1 MPVSFKS
8 HALLVYKIEYNLHTM
23 SFQFLT
29 FNDLTTKT
37 IEHVKK
43 DLATLRTGKATT
55 QMLDPIKVEVYG
67 SEMKIAELANASAP
81 DPNLLVIKPWDSSI
95 LNSIERAISTSG
107 LNLNPVV
114 DGDIIRIA
122 IAPLTEERRKEMVKL
137 LYQKV
142 ENGRVMLRS
151 IRTDT
156 KQNIENQGGEAD
168 ISEDDVRRDLKEL
181 DKLTQ
186 LKIDE
191 LDKLAKSK
199 EADLMT
205 I

>member
-1 MPVSFKS
+1 
-8 HALLVYKIEYNLHTM
+8 M
-23 SFQFLT
+23 SFRFSA
-29 FNDLTTKT
+29 FNELATKAIDHLKRDLG
-37 IEHVKK
+37 
-43 DLATLRTGKATT
+43 TLRTGKATT

-67 SEMKIAELANASAP
+67 SEMKITELANASAP
-81 DPNLLVIKPWDSSI
+81 DPNLLVIKPWDTSI
-95 LNSIERAISTSG
+95 LDKIEKAIASSG

-122 IAPLTEERRKEMVKL
+122 IPPLTEERRKEMVKL

-142 ENGRVMLRS
+142 ESGRVMIRS
-151 IRTDT
+151 IRTEA
-156 KQNIENQGGEAD
+156 KQEIENQDGAANV
-168 ISEDDVRRDLKEL
+168 SEDDVRRDLKEL

-191 LDKLAKSK
+191 LDQLAKDK
-199 EADLMT
+199 ETDLMT

>member
-1 MPVSFKS
+1 MP
-8 HALLVYKIEYNLHTM
+8 
-23 SFQFLT
+23 FQFSI
-29 FNDLTTKT
+29 FNELADKA
-37 IEHVKK
+37 IEHVRK

-55 QMLDPIKVEVYG
+55 QMLDPIRVDVYD
-67 SEMKIAELANASAP
+67 SEMKIGELANASAP
-81 DPNLLVIKPWDSSI
+81 DHNLLVIKPWDTSI
-95 LNSIERAISTSG
+95 LSDIEKAIASSG

-114 DGDIIRIA
+114 DGDIIRIT

-142 ENGRVMLRS
+142 EIGRVMLRS
-151 IRTDT
+151 IRTEVKKD
-156 KQNIENQGGEAD
+156 IEDQDGEAD
-168 ISEDDVRRDLKEL
+168 VSEDDVRRDLKKL

-191 LDKLAKSK
+191 IDKLAKYK
-199 EADLMT
+199 ETDLMT

>member
-1 MPVSFKS
+1 MPFQFSVFNELATK
-8 HALLVYKIEYNLHTM
+8 AIEY
-23 SFQFLT
+23 
-29 FNDLTTKT
+29 
-37 IEHVKK
+37 IKK

-55 QMLDPIKVEVYG
+55 QILDPIRVDVYG
-67 SEMKIAELANASAP
+67 SVMKITELANVSAP
-81 DPNLLVIKPWDSSI
+81 DANLLVIKPWDTSI
-95 LNSIERAISTSG
+95 LTNIEKAVAASG

-142 ENGRVMLRS
+142 ENGRVMIRS
-151 IRTDT
+151 IRADV
-156 KQNIENQGGEAD
+156 KQDIENQDGEANV
-168 ISEDDVRRDLKEL
+168 SEDDVRDDLKEL

-186 LKIDE
+186 LKISEIDQ
-191 LDKLAKSK
+191 LAKNK
-199 EADLMT
+199 ETELMT

>member
-1 MPVSFKS
+1 
-8 HALLVYKIEYNLHTM
+8 M
-23 SFQFLT
+23 SFQPST
-29 FNDLTTKT
+29 FNQLADKA

-55 QMLDPIKVEVYG
+55 QMLDPIRVEVYG

-81 DPNLLVIKPWDSSI
+81 DPSLLVIKPWDSSI
-95 LNSIERAISTSG
+95 LSNLEKAIASSG

-142 ENGRVMLRS
+142 ESGRVMIRS
-151 IRTDT
+151 IRTDV
-156 KQNIENQGGEAD
+156 KQNIENQDGEANV
-168 ISEDDVRRDLKEL
+168 SEDDVRRDLKEL

-191 LDKLAKSK
+191 IDELAKYK
-199 EADLMT
+199 EKDLMT

>member
-1 MPVSFKS
+1 
-8 HALLVYKIEYNLHTM
+8 M
-23 SFQFLT
+23 SFPFSI
-29 FNDLTTKT
+29 FNDLATKA
-37 IEHVKK
+37 IEHLKK
-43 DLATLRTGKATT
+43 DLASLRTGKATT

-67 SEMKIAELANASAP
+67 SEMKITELANASAP
-81 DPNLLVIKPWDSSI
+81 DPNLLVIKPWDTSI
-95 LNSIERAISTSG
+95 LNNIEKAIASSG

-137 LYQKV
+137 LYQKI
-142 ENGRVMLRS
+142 ESGRVMLRS
-151 IRTDT
+151 IRTEV
-156 KQNIENQGGEAD
+156 KQDIENQDGTANV
-168 ISEDDVRRDLKEL
+168 SEDDVRRDLKEL

-191 LDKLAKSK
+191 IDQLAKDK
-199 EADLMT
+199 ETDLMT

>member
-1 MPVSFKS
+1 MP
-8 HALLVYKIEYNLHTM
+8 
-23 SFQFLT
+23 FQFSV
-29 FNDLTTKT
+29 FNELTTKA
-37 IEHVKK
+37 IKHVRK
-43 DLATLRTGKATT
+43 DLGSLRTGKATT
-55 QMLDPIKVEVYG
+55 QMLDPVRVEVYG

-95 LNSIERAISTSG
+95 LNNIEKAIATSG

-142 ENGRVMLRS
+142 ESGRVMLRS
-151 IRTDT
+151 IRTEV
-156 KQNIENQGGEAD
+156 KQDIENQDGEFNV
-168 ISEDDVRRDLKEL
+168 SEDDVRRDLKEL

-191 LDKLAKSK
+191 IDQLAKDK
-199 EADLMT
+199 ETELMT